1 MRIALV
7 VVACY
12 GSTDVHEMMAT
23 YGAGR
28 LLLVVVFDERS
39 SLGLVKLRSRQVA
52 QELATIFEEVSR
64 RSEHLEPSEQLPFGE
79 ITDEDI
85 ESLFS

>member
-1 MRIALV
+1 
-7 VVACY
+7 
-12 GSTDVHEMMAT
+12 
-23 YGAGR
+23 
-28 LLLVVVFDERS
+28 
-39 SLGLVKLRSRQVA
+39 VA

>member
-1 MRIALV
+1 MV
-7 VVACY
+7 
-12 GSTDVHEMMAT
+12 
-23 YGAGR
+23 GR
-28 LLLVVVFDERS
+28 LLLVVVFNERS